1 MRMPVKKKIVNLLI
15 ADRNAHIREFLK
27 REMTL
32 EGYTVY
38 LADNGDAVMKR
49 IHTGEGIDL
58 LIIDPEIPRCEE
70 LALMKRLGS
79 LIPPLPI
86 ILHISP
92 TSVDWLCDLPNGAA
106 VVEKGGNSIEALKR
120 AVKKVEF
127 ERTGI

>member
-1 MRMPVKKKIVNLLI
+1 MKKRIVNLLI

-49 IHTGEGIDL
+49 IHAGEGIDL

-92 TSVDWLCDLPNGAA
+92 ASVDWLPDLPHGAA

-120 AVKKVEF
+120 AVKRVEL
-127 ERTGI
+127 ERART

>member
-1 MRMPVKKKIVNLLI
+1 MKKRIVNLLI

-49 IHTGEGIDL
+49 IHAGEGIDL

-70 LALMKRLGS
+70 LSLMKRLGS

-92 TSVDWLCDLPNGAA
+92 ASVDWLHDLPSDTA
-106 VVEKGGNSIEALKR
+106 VVEKGGNSIELLKR
-120 AVKKVEF
+120 AVKKVELKRA
-127 ERTGI
+127 ES